1 MWLVVIDQWSSEP
14 GRLTLVYNSSFLHR
28 DVSLKL
34 YLQSQNLYKLKYSTE
49 FSSFIN
55 HSLSFYSRHVE
66 RHMACADCFKVI
78 IFWEKQ
84 FMKNGTFTNF
94 WFLGPRNWLMIH
106 LLGGGGGSLN
116 ELPNFRNEGLDR
128 TSIFRGSWWER
139 GGWPFSG
146 GVSFYIKVKLK
157 SQIFG
162 AWYLMTKKFINKN
175 GLLCHNQKF
184 ELGNFN

>member
-78 IFWEKQ
+78 IFWQVSNSWKMELLQ
-84 FMKNGTFTNF
+84 IFGSWDQEIDWWFTC
-94 WFLGPRNWLMIH
+94 W
-106 LLGGGGGSLN
+106 GGGGVWTN
-116 ELPNFRNEGLDR
+116 
-128 TSIFRGSWWER
+128 
-139 GGWPFSG
+139 
-146 GVSFYIKVKLK
+146 Y
-157 SQIFG
+157 QIFEMRDLTG
-162 AWYLMTKKFINKN
+162 PQFLEGVGGKEGGDLFQEVSVFI
-175 GLLCHNQKF
+175 
-184 ELGNFN
+184 